1 MTDTSKQP
9 NQRSHWTPWE
19 GGASATS
26 GGLGYAL
33 DAYFDDT
40 TMSLHLKE
48 GRPILRKKGF
58 PGNRQAVLDEKSISS
73 EELNALIQQIF
84 TEATNEKGNFLE
96 IDRKL
101 SKVLQLW
108 PYRIVVVYPPLSDG
122 LEITAVKP
130 VKKTTI
136 EDYDLSDE
144 TFDLLRNKAKG
155 ILVSGAPG
163 SGKST
168 FVQALVQVYHADNH
182 IIKTIESPRDLMV
195 DDDVV
200 QYSFTHG
207 THDEVRD
214 ILLLSRPDYTI
225 YDEVRNKPDFE
236 LYKDLRLTGIGM
248 LGVIH
253 ATKPI
258 DSIQRFIGS
267 IEMGIIPQVLDTVIF
282 VDKGKIGEI
291 LQLEL
296 TAKVPDGM
304 LSDEL
309 ARPVIII
316 SSFISKKKL
325 YEIYT
330 FGEQV
335 VVMPIP
341 EEGMTGG
348 GSGKVSINTYA
359 KEGIEKKLNTILNSD
374 FIVKMRGNGI
384 ELYVPE
390 FVKGKIIGKGGSAIS
405 ELERTIGVGIQV
417 KTFEELPL
425 LDVKTDISGG
435 RKGGQLFIAFPT
447 GYENASVSLLIWDGI
462 KKFTTDRNGVI
473 SINDRNEVR
482 QIERRGFVV
491 VDEG

>member
-1 MTDTSKQP
+1 MV
-9 NQRSHWTPWE
+9 
-19 GGASATS
+19 
-26 GGLGYAL
+26 
-33 DAYFDDT
+33 
-40 TMSLHLKE
+40 
-48 GRPILRKKGF
+48 I
-58 PGNRQAVLDEKSISS
+58 
-73 EELNALIQQIF
+73 
-84 TEATNEKGNFLE
+84 
-96 IDRKL
+96 
-101 SKVLQLW
+101 
-108 PYRIVVVYPPLSDG
+108 VYPPLSDG

-136 EDYDLSDE
+136 EDYNLNEE

-168 FVQALVQVYHADNH
+168 FVQALVQVYHTDNH

-195 DDDVV
+195 DDDIV
-200 QYSFTHG
+200 QYSFTYG

-225 YDEVRNKPDFE
+225 YDEVRNKSDFE

-267 IEMGIIPQVLDTVIF
+267 IEMGIIPQVLDTVMFI
-282 VDKGKIGEI
+282 DKGQVAEI

-304 LSDEL
+304 MSEEL
-309 ARPVIII
+309 ARPVIVV
-316 SSFISKKKL
+316 SSFLQKKTL

-341 EEGMTGG
+341 EEGTEGGTG
-348 GSGKVSINTYA
+348 KKNSISSYA
-359 KEGIEKKLNTILNSD
+359 KGGIEQKLKSILNSD
-374 FIVKMRGNGI
+374 FIVKMKGNSI
-384 ELYVPE
+384 ELYIPE
-390 FVKGKIIGKGGSAIS
+390 FIKGKIIGKGGSAIS
-405 ELERTIGVGIQV
+405 ELERAVGVGIQV
-417 KTFEELPL
+417 KTFDELPL
-425 LDVKTDISGG
+425 LDVKTDIS
-435 RKGGQLFIAFPT
+435 
-447 GYENASVSLLIWDGI
+447 
-462 KKFTTDRNGVI
+462 
-473 SINDRNEVR
+473 
-482 QIERRGFVV
+482 
-491 VDEG
+491 

>member
-1 MTDTSKQP
+1 MT
-9 NQRSHWTPWE
+9 NTP
-19 GGASATS
+19 TNTTT
-26 GGLGYAL
+26 YAL
-33 DAYFDDT
+33 DPFFDET

-48 GRPILRKKGF
+48 DRPILRKKGT
-58 PGNRQAVLDEKSISS
+58 PGNRNAVLDETIISS
-73 EELNALIQQIF
+73 EELNALIEHIF
-84 TEATNEKGNFLE
+84 AEATNQKGNFLE

-101 SKVLQLW
+101 SKVLQLG
-108 PYRIVVVYPPLSDG
+108 PYRIVIVYPPLSDG
-122 LEITAVKP
+122 LELTAVKP

-136 EDYDLSDE
+136 ADYALSEE
-144 TFDLLRNKAKG
+144 TFDLLRNKSKG

-168 FVQALVQVYHADNH
+168 FVQALVEVYHADHH

-282 VDKGKIGEI
+282 IDKGQISEI

-296 TAKVPDGM
+296 TAKVPEGM
-304 LSDEL
+304 TSEDLS
-309 ARPVIII
+309 RPVIIV
-316 SSFISKKKL
+316 SSFLSKKKI

-341 EEGMTGG
+341 EEGMAGG
-348 GSGKVSINTYA
+348 IAGKPGIHSYA
-359 KEGIEKKLNTILNSD
+359 KEGIEKKLSSILNSH
-374 FIVKMRGNGI
+374 FIVKMKGNGI

-390 FVKGKIIGKGGSAIS
+390 FVKGKIIGKGGSAIN
-405 ELERTIGVGIQV
+405 ELEKVVGLSITV
-417 KTFEELPL
+417 KTFDELPL
-425 LDVKTDISGG
+425 LEVKTDIS
-435 RKGGQLFIAFPT
+435 
-447 GYENASVSLLIWDGI
+447 
-462 KKFTTDRNGVI
+462 
-473 SINDRNEVR
+473 
-482 QIERRGFVV
+482 
-491 VDEG
+491 